1 MGYYY
6 NLFLDP
12 CGFPHQTTSQ
22 CVYLGV
28 QTFCIWVVVVLAAY
42 IVGYLLWR
50 IIKHHTTTEE
60 HVLTHPWV
68 NRKIQTHVGRV
79 FDM

>member
-42 IVGYLLWR
+42 IVSYLLWR
-50 IIKHHTTTEE
+50 IIKHHTTTGE
-60 HVLTHPWV
+60 HCSHIL
-68 NRKIQTHVGRV
+68 G
-79 FDM
+79 

>member
-1 MGYYY
+1 LIRIPSTLKVDTKLTMNFYY

-22 CVYLGV
+22 CVYLGF
-28 QTFCIWVVVVLAAY
+28 QTFCCWVVVVIAAY

-50 IIKHHTTTEE
+50 IIKHHDTTRK
-60 HVLTHPWV
+60 HRSQVL
-68 NRKIQTHVGRV
+68 G
-79 FDM
+79 